1 MGSVLGP
8 ILFNIFI
15 KDLFFHVTQTKLNA
29 YTDDHQIY
37 HSDVDPHVLDTYI
50 CNDVEK
56 ANQWY
61 SQNGMIVN
69 AKKHQAL
76 IIGQTDHKFYFS
88 SEIRVRDFRNDYR

>member
-1 MGSVLGP
+1 MLS
-8 ILFNIFI
+8 
-15 KDLFFHVTQTKLNA
+15 KLN

-61 SQNGMIVN
+61 SQSGMIVN
-69 AKKHQAL
+69 IQKRRA
-76 IIGQTDHKFYFS
+76 FYHWSNWPQILFS
-88 SEIRVRDFRNDYR
+88 SEMRVRYFRNDYR

>member
-8 ILFNIFI
+8 ILFNSFI
-15 KDLFFHVTQTKLNA
+15 NDLFFHVTQTKLNA

-37 HSDVDPHVLDTYI
+37 HSDVDPHVLDRYI

-61 SQNGMIVN
+61 SQSGMIVN
-69 AKKHQAL
+69 IQKHKA
-76 IIGQTDHKFYFS
+76 FYHWS
-88 SEIRVRDFRNDYR
+88 N